1 MFILFNRIEIVAGK
15 GVEMLKYFFGGTYR
29 MCARFVPAVVTFV
42 PVSVL
47 IYLLLVQGMPAFYDK
62 AYTMIQECINPF
74 GGKAIVL
81 MIIYLWGMLV
91 RMFSK
96 WCESKF
102 FKDELHFPT
111 TDFLMWSNQDFP
123 VAFKRALHAKVAKD
137 AGFGLLTPEDEL
149 RDEHEARLLI
159 ATAVARMRDKTRGDK
174 IVFWYNVTYGFVRNL
189 TSGSF
194 FSLIAALALLCL
206 GWMKG
211 TGSALFALGLLFA
224 LAYLL
229 LIVLAKPLCSF
240 AGKLYARALIN
251 AYYNL

>member
-1 MFILFNRIEIVAGK
+1 
-15 GVEMLKYFFGGTYR
+15 
-29 MCARFVPAVVTFV
+29 MCARLVPAVVTFV
-42 PVSVL
+42 PVAVL
-47 IYLLLVQGMPAFYDK
+47 IYLLLVHGMPAFYDK
-62 AYTMIQECINPF
+62 AYAMIQEHLSPF
-74 GGKAIVL
+74 WKKAIAL
-81 MIIYLWGMLV
+81 MVIYLWGMLV

-96 WCESKF
+96 WCESEF

-123 VAFKRALHAKVAKD
+123 VAFKMALHAKVAKD
-137 AGFGLLTPEDEL
+137 AGFGLLTREDEL

-159 ATAVARMRDKTRGDK
+159 ATAVARMRDKTRGNK

-189 TSGSF
+189 TAGSV
-194 FSLIAALALLCL
+194 FSLVAALALLCL

-211 TGSALFALGLLFA
+211 TGSSLFALGLLFT
-224 LAYLL
+224 LIYLL

-240 AGKLYARALIN
+240 AGKLYARVLIN

>member
-1 MFILFNRIEIVAGK
+1 
-15 GVEMLKYFFGGTYR
+15 

-42 PVSVL
+42 PVAVL
-47 IYLLLVQGMPAFYDK
+47 IYLLLVHGMPAFYDK
-62 AYTMIQECINPF
+62 VYAMMLEHLNPF
-74 GGKAIVL
+74 WKKTIAL

-111 TDFLMWSNQDFP
+111 TDFLMWSNRVFP
-123 VAFKRALHAKVAKD
+123 VAYKRALYTKVAKD

-149 RDEHEARLLI
+149 RDEREARSLI
-159 ATAVARMRDKTRGDK
+159 AVAVARMRDKTRGDK

-189 TSGSF
+189 TVGSF
-194 FSLIAALALLCL
+194 LSFVAAFALLCL

-211 TGSALFALGLLFA
+211 VESTLFAVGLLA
-224 LAYLL
+224 TLVYLL
-229 LIVLAKPLCSF
+229 LMALARPLCNF
-240 AGKLYARALIN
+240 AGRLYARALIN